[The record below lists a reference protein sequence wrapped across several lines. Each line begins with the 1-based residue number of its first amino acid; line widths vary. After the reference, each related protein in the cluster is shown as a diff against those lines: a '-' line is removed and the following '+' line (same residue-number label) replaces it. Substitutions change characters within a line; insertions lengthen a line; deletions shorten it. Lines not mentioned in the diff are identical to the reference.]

1 MSTLHH
7 IGLLT
12 FNGTQ
17 ALDVTGP
24 ASVFAAANDAAGE
37 KFYQVHILSEN
48 GGLVQS
54 NSAISIDTEA
64 LTTVPAGSMDTL
76 LIVGGDE
83 EAIRRLATNKM
94 VKKWTTAACGK
105 AQRYGSICTG
115 TFVLAEFGLISGKRV
130 ATHWSGCA
138 ELDRLYPDI
147 HVDSNALFVQDGK
160 LWTSAGVTTGIDM
173 CLELVSND
181 LGNAVANAIAKRL
194 VLYARR
200 PGYQSQFSPVLS
212 AQAHADAPFAKLIH
226 WMREHLAEVLDVPR
240 LAARAAMSDRS
251 FHRKFT
257 HSTGETP
264 ARFVETL
271 RLDQTRL
278 LLATGV
284 TLKEIA
290 AKTGYTSAAQLSKA
304 FERRFGISPLLF
316 REMHCGGTQSKT
328 MR

>member
-1 MSTLHH
+1 MKNFHQV
-7 IGLLT
+7 GLLT

-24 ASVFAAANDAAGE
+24 ASVFAAANDAARE
-37 KFYQVHILSEN
+37 KFYQVHILSER
-48 GGLVQS
+48 GGLVQT
-54 NSAISIDTEA
+54 NSAIAIATEGLKNVPTDSI
-64 LTTVPAGSMDTL
+64 DTL

-83 EAIRRLATNKM
+83 DALRNLAANKT
-94 VKKWTTAACGK
+94 VKRWATIASGK
-105 AQRYGSICTG
+105 AQRFGSICTG
-115 TFVLAEFGLISGKRV
+115 TFALAAFGLISGKRV

-138 ELDRLYPDI
+138 ELARRFPNI
-147 HVDSNALFVQDGK
+147 HVDANALFVQDGNV
-160 LWTSAGVTTGIDM
+160 WTSAGVTTGIDM

-181 LGNAVANAIAKRL
+181 LGSTIANAIAKRL

-212 AQAHADAPFAKLIH
+212 AQANADAPFAKLIH
-226 WMREHLAEVLDVPR
+226 WMCEHLMETLDVPR
-240 LAARAAMSDRS
+240 LATRVAMSDRS

-257 HSTGETP
+257 GSTGETP

-278 LLATGV
+278 LLASGI

-290 AKTGYTSAAQLSKA
+290 AKTGYASAAQLSKA
-304 FERRFGISPLLF
+304 FERRFGMSPLLF
-316 REMHCGGTQSKT
+316 REMHCISAQYVTSD
-328 MR
+328 